1 MPVVSTTPTARRP
14 QSHESSAVG
23 SLASGARTLNFARN
37 TMRWLLTFY
46 SITSPAVAS
55 TGGENRKTGRL
66 GGPEIDS
73 QFELAGC

>member
-1 MPVVSTTPTARRP
+1 
-14 QSHESSAVG
+14 
-23 SLASGARTLNFARN
+23 
-37 TMRWLLTFY
+37 
-46 SITSPAVAS
+46 VAS